1 MPGDRY
7 WVVGE
12 RISHIHP
19 IMYLVQYTSYSV
31 HRTVSRVHCTFSKQ
45 YSVRSTPIKKHVNTP
60 FASIASYGQ
69 NSVYPIVQVVILYNS

>member
-1 MPGDRY
+1 MPGDRD

-45 YSVRSTPIKKHVNTP
+45 YSVRSTPIKKHVEHTVCE
-60 FASIASYGQ
+60 Y
-69 NSVYPIVQVVILYNS
+69 YVIWRDFSTSNRTSGYII